1 MFLIRKYKKVH
12 IYIINMNR
20 MIDFISISKLEA
32 CDFLQNTKA
41 SMKGNKNEK
50 RKRND
55 EGQKIHEGNR
65 KHSSRFWIY

>member
-1 MFLIRKYKKVH
+1 
-12 IYIINMNR
+12 MNR

-32 CDFLQNTKA
+32 CIFLQNTKA

-65 KHSSRFWIY
+65 KNSKEKGS